1 MDEWLPLQMALA
13 LLRASLGFRQPSVSG
28 YTFALSVN
36 ALWALRAG
44 RWGCDVGQWASVGA
58 L

>member
-28 YTFALSVN
+28 YTFACGPRL
-36 ALWALRAG
+36 G
-44 RWGCDVGQWASVGA
+44 RYSVGHHLLGA
-58 L
+58 TQTSGT